1 MLKKAGVLLLWAVL
15 LVCIVLLLWGLALYQ
30 NWPLWYVPVI
40 FIVALL
46 LVFCLRGIGRRW
58 YAWRLRRRMNS
69 ELPQSRRDE
78 APALDQDWNSGVQ
91 MLRQSRLSR
100 LGSPLYVLPW
110 FLTLGESDSGTRRL
124 LGNSGLTSALRS
136 THGGKPAASTGA
148 LDWWFLERGVIIDPA
163 GRMAEG
169 NSDAGPE

>member
-1 MLKKAGVLLLWAVL
+1 MLKKAGVLLLWVL
-15 LVCIVLLLWGLALYQ
+15 LLACIVLLLWGLALYKS
-30 NWPLWYVPVI
+30 WPLWYVPLI
-40 FIVALL
+40 CIVTLL
-46 LVFCLRGIGRRW
+46 VVFCLRGVGRRW

-110 FLTLGESDSGTRRL
+110 FLTLGESGSGTRRL
-124 LGNSGLTSALRS
+124 LGNSGLTSALRWKA
-136 THGGKPAASTGA
+136 GG
-148 LDWWFLERGVIIDPA
+148 LDWHSGLVVP
-163 GRMAEG
+163 
-169 NSDAGPE
+169 